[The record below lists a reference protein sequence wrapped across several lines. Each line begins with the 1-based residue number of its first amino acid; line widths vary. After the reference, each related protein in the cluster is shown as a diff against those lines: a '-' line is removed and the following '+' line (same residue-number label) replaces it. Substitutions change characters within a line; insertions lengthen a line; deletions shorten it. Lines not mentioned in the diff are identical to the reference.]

1 MTDPRDSEVDST
13 PCHGC
18 DSDASCEGGRSL
30 TKRRRLL
37 GTLAAGGS
45 LALAGCQGLLAS
57 PDEYEI
63 RGRDAVYDVTFDDE
77 ETIQI
82 RGNQTVLRTAEEE
95 GISLPFDCRAG
106 FCGVCLSRA
115 DADANEA
122 VHMSMN
128 NFDPLTDAAVEEGY
142 FLPCTSQPRSD
153 FAVTTGISPAELDE
167 FAAEDEEDD
176 DDDATEDVGTR
187 HPIRYVNEGWIIPV
201 GEEQD
206 LLNAGEDAGLE
217 DLPYS
222 CREGRCGVCLSQ
234 IDGDANELVE
244 HWAIEYDPLDEDAMA
259 EGYVLTCTAQPR
271 GEFELETDRAG
282 EL

>member
-1 MTDPRDSEVDST
+1 MTDPRDSDADFT
-13 PCHGC
+13 PCYGC
-18 DSDASCEGGRSL
+18 DSDASCEEGPSL
-30 TKRRRLL
+30 TNRRRVL
-37 GTLAAGGS
+37 GALAVGGS
-45 LALAGCQGLLAS
+45 LAIAGCQGLLAS

-63 RGRDAVYDVTFDDE
+63 RGRDDVYDVTFDDE

-82 RGNQTVLRTAEEE
+82 RGSQTVLRTAEAE

-106 FCGVCLSRA
+106 FCGVCLSQA
-115 DADANEA
+115 DDDANEA
-122 VHMSMN
+122 VHMAVN
-128 NFDPLTDAAVEEGY
+128 DFDPLTDEAVEEGY

-153 FAVTTGISPAELDE
+153 FAVTSGISPDELDE
-167 FAAEDEEDD
+167 FAPEDEEDD
-176 DDDATEDVGTR
+176 DVDEPDDVGTR

-206 LLNAGEDAGLE
+206 LLRAAEDAGLE
-217 DLPYS
+217 ELPYS

-234 IDGDANELVE
+234 IDGDATELVE
-244 HWAIEYDPLDEDAMA
+244 HVSIEYDPLDEDALE